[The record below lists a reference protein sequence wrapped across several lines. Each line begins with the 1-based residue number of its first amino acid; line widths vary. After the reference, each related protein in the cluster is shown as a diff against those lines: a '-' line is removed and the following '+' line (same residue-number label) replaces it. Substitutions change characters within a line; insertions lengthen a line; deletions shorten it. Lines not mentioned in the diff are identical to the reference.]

1 MKQVLNLTLL
11 IALIL
16 LGACDAR
23 QVESHEHA
31 TEPPG
36 VASEASEYTCPMHP
50 HYVATDPNGSCPICG
65 MDLVPVNSNS
75 AAIGD
80 GTIVV
85 SSEIIQ
91 TMGVRLVPV
100 TTASFG
106 RSVSAFGNVEANER
120 LETVAVA
127 RLEGWIENLAVT
139 AVGDTVRS
147 GQLLYR
153 VYSPDLVAAQKDFI
167 NSLEIGNPRRI
178 ASVRQRLIS
187 LGMQAVTVDRLA
199 DTRNVIQRIP
209 IYAEASGTVSELSV
223 RGGDYLKPGTPII
236 TLQSYSDVWV
246 IASVSEKDLALISE
260 GTLVA
265 LSFPSAPTAPQS
277 GTVAY
282 IYPTIDTKTRTAR
295 VRVEVD
301 NSDGSLRPGAYADL
315 DFQINETNRLS
326 IPSEAILRDGRGE
339 HVIVA
344 LGEGRF
350 AARQIRSG
358 LNAGGQTE
366 ILSGLTDG
374 ENVVASGQFLLDS
387 EVNLREGFSKFDAP
401 VLEPMRPD
409 TPLSRLPI
417 DAQTLP
423 QIDHYVDMALYFH
436 EALIDDYR
444 IDPYFVD
451 PALQIGDVLKVKF
464 ANTKLTPVL
473 ENASSALR
481 VAQTVRSG
489 EPLATELARLMLA
502 LEPWLIDGAPS
513 HYDQLGLAL
522 FRDTASGQLWL
533 QERGAPQNPYGS
545 KASEQIA
552 WPDPMAALTDQ
563 QMQERPAD
571 RDPHVGHN

>member
-1 MKQVLNLTLL
+1 MKQLLHLALL
-11 IALIL
+11 IGVIL
-16 LGACDAR
+16 LGACDAK
-23 QVESHEHA
+23 QNESHQHA
-31 TEPPG
+31 AQTITAPTQ
-36 VASEASEYTCPMHP
+36 ASEYTCPMHP
-50 HYVATDPNGSCPICG
+50 HYVATDPDGSCPICG
-65 MDLVPVNSNS
+65 MDLVPVSSNGS
-75 AAIGD
+75 AIGD
-80 GTIVV
+80 GSIVV
-85 SSEIIQ
+85 SPEIIQ
-91 TMGVRLVPV
+91 TMGVRLAPV

-106 RSVSAFGNVEANER
+106 RSVTAFGNVETNER
-120 LETVAVA
+120 LEKVSVA

-139 AVGDTVRS
+139 AVGDSVRA

-167 NSLEIGNPRRI
+167 NSLNIGNPRRI
-178 ASVRQRLIS
+178 AAVRQRLIS

-199 DTRNVIQRIP
+199 ETQSVIQRIP
-209 IYAEASGTVSELSV
+209 VYAEASGTVSELSV

-246 IASVSEKDLALISE
+246 IASITEKDLALIGE

-265 LSFPSAPTAPQS
+265 LSFPSAPNAPS
-277 GTVAY
+277 EGTVAY

-358 LNAGGQTE
+358 LSAGGQTE
-366 ILSGLTDG
+366 ILSGLTAG
-374 ENVVASGQFLLDS
+374 EDVVASGQFLLDS

-401 VLEPMRPD
+401 PLEPTGPD

-451 PALQIGDVLKVKF
+451 PALQIGDALTARF
-464 ANTKLTPVL
+464 SNTKLVPVL

-489 EPLATELARLMLA
+489 ESLATELARLMLA

-522 FRDTASGQLWL
+522 FRDTASDQLWL
-533 QERGAPQNPYGS
+533 QEGGAPQNPYGTGS
-545 KASEQIA
+545 AEQIA
-552 WPDPMAALTDQ
+552 WPDPMADLADQ
-563 QMQERPAD
+563 QMQERPVN
-571 RDPHVGHN
+571 RDPHAGHN